1 MIKILAIIAIIL
13 VLINITSF
21 IYLKIKFKRLNK
33 TQKATEDDYEKIK
46 KYLVFSVILSFVT
59 ILFVTTV
66 AIIKLL
72 S

>member
-46 KYLVFSVILSFVT
+46 RYLIFSVILSFFT
-59 ILFVTTV
+59 ILLITTV
-66 AIIKLL
+66 AVIKLL